1 MTAPSF
7 RFWFVVPIFG
17 LAIALSADAQDTAR
31 PRVAADGGVVL
42 VTLRPQATSTGL
54 RVCINDLA
62 GLSGGD
68 STIREAIGLLDVADA
83 PEQGMALWIP
93 KEQVFYRI
101 RIAGIDPQQFR
112 LEGTKTIHVSRSSI
126 HQLEDEIITAAK
138 KFVAKSLPAEAQDI
152 SVQLARPI
160 SGVPARLPTAEKP
173 RLEPRFDTPTVPLG
187 HVQVSVAMIVGGQV
201 MATIPVHLVVQL
213 RQNVAV
219 TTRRLERGEPLN
231 DKNVFFM
238 PFTVERLEDYVTT
251 PQSLVGQRTKRF
263 VSAGQPLTKSDIE
276 PSPSELPI
284 LVKQQRLVKMV
295 AQVGGLEIGTV
306 GEALQDGRA
315 GELIRVRNID
325 SQLVVVG
332 KVVDRSTV
340 QVAY

>member
-1 MTAPSF
+1 MKAASF
-7 RFWFVVPIFG
+7 RFWFVVPIVA
-17 LAIALSADAQDTAR
+17 LAGALSADAQDTAR
-31 PRVAADGGVVL
+31 PHSATDREVVL
-42 VTLRPQATSTGL
+42 VTLRSQATSGGS
-54 RVCINDLA
+54 RVCIGDLA

-68 STIREAIGLLDVADA
+68 RTLREAIGLLDVADV
-83 PEQGMALWIP
+83 PEPGTALWIS

-112 LEGTKTIHVSRSSI
+112 MEGMKTVQVARTSA
-126 HQLEDEIITAAK
+126 HQPEDEIIAVAK

-152 SVQLARPI
+152 SIQLARPV
-160 SGVPARLPTAEKP
+160 SGIPARLPTGEKP
-173 RLEPRFDTPTVPLG
+173 RLEPRFETPTVPLG

-201 MATIPVHLVVQL
+201 LATIPVHFVVQL